1 MARDG
6 AGQNGIC
13 ASRSIAPL
21 RTGGTGSNMATT
33 EVLHPR
39 KLKWTLVLLASAG
52 FVAIGLAMMR
62 DPDVQP
68 RFMVYLTI
76 GFFGLCGLAALL
88 QLIPGSS
95 YLRLTPD
102 GLTMRTMWRD
112 TTYRWSDIERFG
124 VGQFATIHGPFRQK
138 HRMIGIDFV
147 PGYPLGGVA
156 RQLTRVSS
164 GISGFQGAL
173 PDNYGRDY
181 EELAAYLNQLKAR
194 YTSPAEEKR

>member
-1 MARDG
+1 MET
-6 AGQNGIC
+6 
-13 ASRSIAPL
+13 L
-21 RTGGTGSNMATT
+21 R
-33 EVLHPR
+33 PR
-39 KLKWTLVLLASAG
+39 RLKWILVLLGSAA

-95 YLRLTPD
+95 YLRLSPE
-102 GLTMRTMWRD
+102 GLTIRTMWRD
-112 TTYRWSDIERFG
+112 TTYQWKDIERFG
-124 VGQFATIHGPFRQK
+124 VGEFATIHGPFRQR

-147 PGYPLGGVA
+147 PGYQRGGITL
-156 RQLTRVSS
+156 QLMRASS
-164 GISGFQGAL
+164 TVSGFQGAL

-181 EELAAYLNQLKAR
+181 EELAGYLNQLKAR
-194 YTSPAEEKR
+194 YTSPA

>member
-1 MARDG
+1 MST
-6 AGQNGIC
+6 I
-13 ASRSIAPL
+13 
-21 RTGGTGSNMATT
+21 

-39 KLKWTLVLLASAG
+39 KLKWVLVLLGSAA
-52 FVAIGLAMMR
+52 FVAIGVALGR

-95 YLRLTPD
+95 YLRLAPE
-102 GLTMRTMWRD
+102 GLTIRTMWRD
-112 TTYRWSDIERFG
+112 TFYRWSDIERFG
-124 VGQFATIHGPFRQK
+124 VGGFATRHGPFRQR

-147 PGYPLGGVA
+147 PGYQHGGIA
-156 RQLTRVSS
+156 RQLMRVSS
-164 GISGFQGAL
+164 GIAGFQGAL

-194 YTSPAEEKR
+194 YGAA